1 MPAGQWSTVLRY
13 LHKVAALRRS
23 GGLSDGALLERFA
36 ARGEEAAFEALVQRH
51 GPMVLGVC
59 RRVLGDAQDAED
71 AFQATFLVLVRSA
84 RAVGKAASVGS
95 WLHGVAH
102 RTALK
107 ARAARAARRKHERRA
122 PIMANNG
129 PGAEAAWG
137 ELRQVL
143 DEEVGRL
150 PEACRGPFV
159 LCYLEGKTYD
169 EAARLLGCPKGTV
182 STRLTRARE
191 LLRARLTR
199 RGLALSAGLLATALS
214 QSAAPA
220 VPPALTAATVSA
232 AASPA
237 VAPQVAALTEGVL
250 KAMLMSKCKIA
261 TAVLLAVGVV
271 MGGAGGFAWRM
282 QAAEQPAPGQSRRP
296 TTPPAGDPD
305 LGFFPPAEA
314 LVRKAEDERRRRDKE
329 EIVRQLERM
338 ITTEQTRIILELAL
352 RRLKEAGSDAEVE
365 KALGEMERAI
375 KDLRRHLRRSPP
387 AANDKVW
394 QFDFRFKDL
403 RFALHAGWMAKSISY
418 LRYDV
423 SNPTGQPHTFIP
435 DFELVVPGSKG
446 PYHDAILP
454 YWQKEIEE
462 IEDPTNRRR
471 LANSVTVAATPI
483 QPVKSGGKPVAGVA
497 IWDGLLTTDE
507 CTVYVHG
514 LTNAWKVEDGKVS
527 RKALKLAFKRD
538 GKVMRLAG
546 PPEWVYRP
554 TQFQAVKERAV
565 PPGALPFDPQPALE
579 EVERSIAQAERSLTD
594 LRRQQ
599 TALRLLATEQAPKSP
614 AVRAPAAAPA
624 GTLQVRLAGPA
635 GMKVARFLPAKDGKA
650 KSEQSATKEA
660 PCRLNLSLGETV
672 RLKLSDVPNRPGLAL
687 YPSVEVMAASPKTA
701 AFVANSFATLRF
713 TDEDFEQ
720 VADGRLV
727 IKVIYLKGSEGA
739 EPDEVASPRLEP
751 GVDPIAEAGRRG
763 QLLMVVR
770 LGGIDLE
777 AGSR

>member
-1 MPAGQWSTVLRY
+1 MPAGQLSTVLRY
-13 LHKVAALRRS
+13 LNKVATLRRS

-250 KAMLMSKCKIA
+250 KAMLMSKCKVA

-271 MGGAGGFAWRM
+271 VSGIGGFAYRM
-282 QAAEQPAPGQSRRP
+282 QAAERPAPGKSARPPRQPAP
-296 TTPPAGDPD
+296 DFD

-314 LVRKAEDERRRRDKE
+314 LVVKAQGQDHRKELEAILRQFEGLIAAQESRAVLEKALKSLDKARDE
-329 EIVRQLERM
+329 
-338 ITTEQTRIILELAL
+338 
-352 RRLKEAGSDAEVE
+352 AEVE
-365 KALGEMERAI
+365 KTLNEMEKAI
-375 KDLRRHLRRSPP
+375 QELRRHFRRPP
-387 AANDKVW
+387 AADDKVW
-394 QFDFRFKDL
+394 QLDFRFKDL
-403 RFALHAGWMAKSISY
+403 RFALHAGWMAMSISY
-418 LRYDV
+418 LRYEV
-423 SNPTGQPHTFIP
+423 SNPTGQPHRFIP

-454 YWQKEIEE
+454 YWQKVIEE
-462 IEDPTNRRR
+462 TEDPTNRRR

-527 RKALKLAFKRD
+527 RKALKLAFRRD

-565 PPGALPFDPQPALE
+565 PPGALPFDPQPALK

-614 AVRAPAAAPA
+614 AIRVPAAATA

-635 GMKVARFLPAKDGKA
+635 GMKVTRFEPAKDGKS
-650 KSEQSATKEA
+650 KPEQSATKEA
-660 PCRLNLSLGETV
+660 PCRLNLPLGQTV

-687 YPSVEVMAASPKTA
+687 YPSVEVMAASPKTT
-701 AFVANSFATLRF
+701 AFVANSFATLKF

-727 IKVIYLKGSEGA
+727 IKVIYLRGSEGA